1 MILCDDFWWLKEIRL
16 LKKSTTMVMTK
27 MLFNIEDEDEDED
40 DEDDGIDDDIND
52 DGDKFRKE
60 NVIFLS

>member
-1 MILCDDFWWLKEIRL
+1 
-16 LKKSTTMVMTK
+16 MVMTK
-27 MLFNIEDEDEDED
+27 MLFDIEDEDEDED

-60 NVIFLS
+60 NAIFLS

>member
-1 MILCDDFWWLKEIRL
+1 
-16 LKKSTTMVMTK
+16 MVMTSK
-27 MLFNIEDEDEDED
+27 MLFNIDDEDE

>member
-1 MILCDDFWWLKEIRL
+1 
-16 LKKSTTMVMTK
+16 MVMTK
-27 MLFNIEDEDEDED
+27 MLFDIEDEDEDED

>member
-1 MILCDDFWWLKEIRL
+1 
-16 LKKSTTMVMTK
+16 MVMTSK

>member
-1 MILCDDFWWLKEIRL
+1 
-16 LKKSTTMVMTK
+16 MVMTK